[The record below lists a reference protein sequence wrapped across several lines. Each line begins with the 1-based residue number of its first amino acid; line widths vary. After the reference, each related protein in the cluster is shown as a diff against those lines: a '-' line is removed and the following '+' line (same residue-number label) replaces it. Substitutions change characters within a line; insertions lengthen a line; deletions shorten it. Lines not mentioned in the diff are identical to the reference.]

1 MRNGL
6 NITGVSEMVH
16 ELRERPEEAVADFS
30 VECPAGPAAEGA
42 VTAATRTARIGT
54 LRAARPFTLTH
65 RLSWPPGAAGP
76 SPSPHESALAAL
88 ASCVLITQVN
98 GVSARGVT
106 IGSLQV
112 TARAELALDAS
123 GGPVP
128 GRPLEHLRWHCDLE
142 SDGPADVVASVVRL
156 VTAFSPNHRAF
167 TDACPFDLV
176 TVNGKPLTS
185 ADAPTSAPRAESAAA
200 ATATVEA
207 TVVWE
212 YGSEAAYTTAT
223 AVNGVRHASLTGLT
237 ARTVDQTKQMLGIDK
252 GPNSQEILLAAVCAE
267 LFGALDGGPP
277 GGPLLRAGGR
287 IDHRGMM
294 NVLRTVPSR
303 VHDLSLEVSAPGAAP
318 ARTQDLVRAALSRS
332 VLVATLAH
340 PRTVEVELWHNGTPA
355 LDCVTDTAGAE
366 AMRDE
371 LTRRAAAAAAAAAAA
386 QPAAAD
392 AT

>member
-65 RLSWPPGAAGP
+65 RLSWLPGAVGP
-76 SPSPHESALAAL
+76 YPSPHESALAAL
-88 ASCVLITQVN
+88 ASCALITQVN

-123 GGPVP
+123 GCPVP
-128 GRPLEHLRWHCDLE
+128 GRPLENLRWHCDLE
-142 SDGPADVVASVVRL
+142 SDGPTDVVASVVRL

-167 TDACPFDLV
+167 TDSCPFDLV

-185 ADAPTSAPRAESAAA
+185 ADAPTSAPGAETDAA
-200 ATATVEA
+200 ATVEA

-223 AVNGVRHASLTGLT
+223 AVHGVRRASLAGPT

-267 LFGALDGGPP
+267 LFAELSGAMGGPP
-277 GGPLLRAGGR
+277 GGPVLRAGGR

-303 VHDLSLEVSAPGAAP
+303 VHDFSLEVSTPDAAP
-318 ARTQDLVRAALSRS
+318 ARTKDLVRAALSRS

-340 PRTVEVELWHNGTPA
+340 PRTVEVELRHNGTPA
-355 LDCVTDTAGAE
+355 LNCVTDSAGAE

-371 LTRRAAAAAAAAAAA
+371 LTRRAAAAA

>member
-16 ELRERPEEAVADFS
+16 ELRERPDEAVADFT

-54 LRAARPFTLTH
+54 LRVARPFTLTH
-65 RLSWPPGAAGP
+65 RLSWQPGPGGP
-76 SPSPHESALAAL
+76 YPSPHESALAAL
-88 ASCVLITQVN
+88 ASCALITQVN
-98 GVSARGVT
+98 GLTARGVT
-106 IGSLQV
+106 IGALQV
-112 TARAELALDAS
+112 TVRAELALDAS
-123 GGPVP
+123 GCPVA
-128 GRPLEHLRWHCDLE
+128 GQPLHHLRWHCDLE
-142 SDGPADVVASVVRL
+142 SDGPTDVVVSVVRL
-156 VTAFSPNHRAF
+156 VTGFSPNHRAF

-176 TVNGKPLTS
+176 TINGKPLTS
-185 ADAPTSAPRAESAAA
+185 AYTPTAAPGAELAAA
-200 ATATVEA
+200 AAATVEA

-223 AVNGVRHASLTGLT
+223 ALHGVRHGSLTSAT

-267 LFGALDGGPP
+267 LFADLSDALEDGPP
-277 GGPLLRAGGR
+277 AAAVLRAGGR

-294 NVLRTVPSR
+294 NVERTVPSR
-303 VHDLSLEVSAPGAAP
+303 VHDLSLEVSTPEAASSG
-318 ARTQDLVRAALSRS
+318 TQDLVRAALSRS

-340 PRTVEVELWHNGTPA
+340 PRTIEVELWHNGTPA
-355 LDCVTDTAGAE
+355 LNCVTDTAAAE

-371 LTRRAAAAAAAAAAA
+371 LTRRAAAAA

>member
-1 MRNGL
+1 
-6 NITGVSEMVH
+6 
-16 ELRERPEEAVADFS
+16 
-30 VECPAGPAAEGA
+30 
-42 VTAATRTARIGT
+42 
-54 LRAARPFTLTH
+54 
-65 RLSWPPGAAGP
+65 
-76 SPSPHESALAAL
+76 
-88 ASCVLITQVN
+88 
-98 GVSARGVT
+98 
-106 IGSLQV
+106 V
-112 TARAELALDAS
+112 TARAELALDAA
-123 GGPVP
+123 GCPVP
-128 GRPLEHLRWHCDLE
+128 GQPLEHLRWHCDLE
-142 SDGPADVVASVVRL
+142 SDGPTDVVVSVVRL

-167 TDACPFDLV
+167 TDACPLDLV

-200 ATATVEA
+200 ATVEA

-223 AVNGVRHASLTGLT
+223 VVNGVRHASLTGLT

-303 VHDLSLEVSAPGAAP
+303 VHDLSLEVSTPGAAT
-318 ARTQDLVRAALSRS
+318 ARTRDMVRAALSRS

-340 PRTVEVELWHNGTPA
+340 PRTVEVELRHNGTPA
-355 LDCVTDTAGAE
+355 LNCVTDTAGAE

-371 LTRRAAAAAAAAAAA
+371 LTRRAAAAA
-386 QPAAAD
+386 QPAPQPAD

>member
-6 NITGVSEMVH
+6 NITGISEMVH
-16 ELRERPEEAVADFS
+16 ELRERPEEAVADFT
-30 VECPAGPAAEGA
+30 VECPAGPAAEGT

-65 RLSWPPGAAGP
+65 RLSWQPCAVGPYP
-76 SPSPHESALAAL
+76 SPYESALAAL
-88 ASCVLITQVN
+88 AACALITQVN
-98 GVSARGVT
+98 GVTARGVT

-112 TARAELALDAS
+112 TARAEVALDAS
-123 GGPVP
+123 GRPAAGQ
-128 GRPLEHLRWHCDLE
+128 PLEHLRWHCDLE
-142 SDGPADVVASVVRL
+142 SDGPTDVVGSVVRL

-185 ADAPTSAPRAESAAA
+185 AYAPSAAPGAESPAA
-200 ATATVEA
+200 ATATAEA

-212 YGSEAAYTTAT
+212 YGSEAAYTTA
-223 AVNGVRHASLTGLT
+223 AVVHGVRHASLTGPT

-267 LFGALDGGPP
+267 LSAELSGALEDGPTAGPV
-277 GGPLLRAGGR
+277 LRAGGR

-303 VHDLSLEVSAPGAAP
+303 LHDLSLEVSTPETAP
-318 ARTQDLVRAALSRS
+318 AGTEDLVRAALSRS
-332 VLVATLAH
+332 ILVATLAH
-340 PRTVEVELWHNGTPA
+340 PRAIEVELRHNGTPA
-355 LDCVTDTAGAE
+355 LKCVTDTTRAE

-371 LTRRAAAAAAAAAAA
+371 LTLRAAAAALV
-386 QPAAAD
+386 
-392 AT
+392 TET

>member
-16 ELRERPEEAVADFS
+16 ELRERPEEAVADFT

-65 RLSWPPGAAGP
+65 RLSGPPGAVGP
-76 SPSPHESALAAL
+76 HPSPHESALAAL
-88 ASCVLITQVN
+88 ASCALITQVN

-112 TARAELALDAS
+112 TARADLALDAS
-123 GGPVP
+123 GRPVP

-142 SDGPADVVASVVRL
+142 SDGPTDVVASIVRL

-185 ADAPTSAPRAESAAA
+185 ADAPTAAPGAESAAA

-223 AVNGVRHASLTGLT
+223 ALHGVRHASLA

-267 LFGALDGGPP
+267 LFAELSAALEGGTP

-303 VHDLSLEVSAPGAAP
+303 VHGLSLEVSTPEAAP
-318 ARTQDLVRAALSRS
+318 ARTKDIVRAALSRS

-340 PRTVEVELWHNGTPA
+340 PRTVEVELWHNGAAA
-355 LDCVTDTAGAE
+355 LSCVTDTAGAE

-371 LTRRAAAAAAAAAAA
+371 LTRRAAAAA
-386 QPAAAD
+386 QPATAD

>member
-16 ELRERPEEAVADFS
+16 ELRERPEEAVADFT

-65 RLSWPPGAAGP
+65 RLSWPPGAVGP
-76 SPSPHESALAAL
+76 YPSPHESALAAL
-88 ASCVLITQVN
+88 ASCALITQVN

-123 GGPVP
+123 GCPVP
-128 GRPLEHLRWHCDLE
+128 GQPLEHLRWHCDLE
-142 SDGPADVVASVVRL
+142 SDGPTDVVASVVRL

-167 TDACPFDLV
+167 TDACPLDLV

-185 ADAPTSAPRAESAAA
+185 ADAPASAPRAESAAA

-237 ARTVDQTKQMLGIDK
+237 PRTVDQTKQMLGIDK

-267 LFGALDGGPP
+267 LFAELSGALDGGPP
-277 GGPLLRAGGR
+277 GGPVLRAGGR

-303 VHDLSLEVSAPGAAP
+303 VHGLSLEVSTHGAAP
-318 ARTQDLVRAALSRS
+318 ARTRDMVRAALSRS

-355 LDCVTDTAGAE
+355 LNCVTDTAGAE

-371 LTRRAAAAAAAAAAA
+371 LTRRAAAAA